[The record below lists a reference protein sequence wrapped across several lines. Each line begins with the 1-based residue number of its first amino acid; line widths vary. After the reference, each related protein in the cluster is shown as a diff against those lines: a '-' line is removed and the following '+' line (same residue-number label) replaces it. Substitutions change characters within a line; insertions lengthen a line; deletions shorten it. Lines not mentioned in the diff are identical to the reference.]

1 MIAFFFFALKIDA
14 EYIGSLPFAFLLIY
28 MLYQIIQRKQGKN
41 KNFWVSREK
50 VERIEVS
57 LQMSLPFI
65 DPIYSTYFDT

>member
-1 MIAFFFFALKIDA
+1 
-14 EYIGSLPFAFLLIY
+14 